1 MSKRNSPCTN
11 YHKPSDD
18 WRLND
23 TKPCDYC
30 KEPMIPAPTTKK
42 HLWKKKKYCSSY
54 CSASARSP
62 YASKVLGPLLLAL
75 GFLLTAPGVTVAQ
88 APAERAE
95 ADAAREREKTKEK
108 TKDKETKETKETKE
122 KTKYSY
128 NPRES
133 YEDTKANDDDECT
146 TGHPPSSVPEPSN
159 PGVLLAVAG
168 AVLLARRARKP

>member
-75 GFLLTAPGVTVAQ
+75 GLLLTSPGVSVAQ
-88 APAERAE
+88 EERAE
-95 ADAAREREKTKEK
+95 AAREREKTK
-108 TKDKETKETKETKE
+108 DKETKETKE

-133 YEDTKANDDDECT
+133 YEDSRTNDNDDECT

-159 PGVLLAVAG
+159 PGVLLTVAG
-168 AVLLARRARKP
+168 AALLTRRARKP

>member
-1 MSKRNSPCTN
+1 MANLIPPPFPTHPLNRPMSKRNSPCTN
-11 YHKPSDD
+11 YPKPSDD

-75 GFLLTAPGVTVAQ
+75 GLLLTAPGAS
-88 APAERAE
+88 RASVSDLGGGSPGGYSVWHVDHWDWMGVH
-95 ADAAREREKTKEK
+95 AD
-108 TKDKETKETKETKE
+108 
-122 KTKYSY
+122 
-128 NPRES
+128 
-133 YEDTKANDDDECT
+133 
-146 TGHPPSSVPEPSN
+146 PPSSVPEPSN

-168 AVLLARRARKP
+168 AALLARRARKP

>member
-62 YASKVLGPLLLAL
+62 YASKVLGPLLLVL
-75 GFLLTAPGVTVAQ
+75 GFLLTSPGVSVAQ

-95 ADAAREREKTKEK
+95 DSREREKTK
-108 TKDKETKETKETKE
+108 DKESKESKE

-133 YEDTKANDDDECT
+133 YEDSKTNDNECT

-159 PGVLLAVAG
+159 PGVLLTVAG
-168 AVLLARRARKP
+168 AALLTRRARKP